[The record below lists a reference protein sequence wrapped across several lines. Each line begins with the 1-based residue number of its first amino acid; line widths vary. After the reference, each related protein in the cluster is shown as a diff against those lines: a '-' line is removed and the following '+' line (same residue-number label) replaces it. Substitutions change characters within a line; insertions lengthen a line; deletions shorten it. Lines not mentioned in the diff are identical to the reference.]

1 MVSPETFNI
10 PRNALKLERFTGNG
24 FVGIGKWLQLV
35 STDQFKSIR
44 SASFSEAGGEGF
56 LGLPEVSLDQ

>member
-10 PRNALKLERFTGNG
+10 SRNALKLEKFTGNG

-44 SASFSEAGGEGF
+44 SATFSEA
-56 LGLPEVSLDQ
+56 